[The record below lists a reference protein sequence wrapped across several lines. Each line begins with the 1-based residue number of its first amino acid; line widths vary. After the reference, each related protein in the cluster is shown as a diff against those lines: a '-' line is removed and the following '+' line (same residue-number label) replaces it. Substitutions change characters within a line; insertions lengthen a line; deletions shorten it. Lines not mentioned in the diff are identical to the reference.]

1 MSKVST
7 LKAVVHDGKAV
18 IENLDAYPDGTELE
32 LAVVDAG
39 DDLDEVE
46 LAKLDAK
53 LAESLED
60 DKHGRV
66 RPASEII
73 AKLRASR

>member
-1 MSKVST
+1 MAKVST

-18 IENLDAYPDGTELE
+18 IENLDAYPNGTELE

-39 DDLDEVE
+39 DELDEEE

-60 DKHGRV
+60 EKHGRV